1 MVASPATFG
10 YNHGMGNNSTC
21 LLCQCQIKENT
32 IFFDLSEEQLD
43 CFKDVVK
50 NSAYRKKETIYLEGE
65 PCTGFYVIRTGRVK
79 LIRSSRDGKEQIL
92 KILQAGELFGM
103 EVFHEGKHHSNT
115 AIAMDD
121 GDLCFVSRV
130 DFFRILSK
138 EPSIARKVIVALSR
152 ELNQA
157 YEKIG
162 SMGLM
167 NAREKMA
174 NLLCTLASEYGVAE
188 NGTVRLQLTLSR
200 MEIAELLGITQET
213 SIRLLKGFKDEG
225 LIDIR
230 RKEILIN
237 SLEQLKEVSE

>member
-1 MVASPATFG
+1 
-10 YNHGMGNNSTC
+10 MGHHSTC

-32 IFFDLSEEQLD
+32 IFFDLTDEQLD

-50 NSAYRKKETIYLEGE
+50 NSTYRRRETIYLEGE
-65 PCTGFYVIRTGRVK
+65 PCTGFYVIRTGRIK
-79 LIRSSRDGKEQIL
+79 LIRSSREGKEQIL

-103 EVFHEGKHHSNT
+103 EVFHEGKQHSNT
-115 AIAMDD
+115 TIAMDD
-121 GDLCFVSRV
+121 GDLCFISQG
-130 DFFRILSK
+130 DFFRILAK
-138 EPSIARKVIVALSR
+138 EPSIARKVIIALSR

-167 NAREKMA
+167 NARKKMA
-174 NLLCTLASEYGVAE
+174 HLLYTLASEYGIAE
-188 NGTVRLQLTLSR
+188 NGAVRLHLTLSR

-213 SIRLLKGFKDEG
+213 SIRLLKSFKDEG

-230 RKEILIN
+230 KKDIVIN
-237 SLEQLKEVSE
+237 SLDKLMEVSE

>member
-1 MVASPATFG
+1 
-10 YNHGMGNNSTC
+10 MGNNSTC

-43 CFKDVVK
+43 CFKDVVR
-50 NSAYRKKETIYLEGE
+50 NSTYRRKETIYLEGE
-65 PCTGFYVIRTGRVK
+65 PCSGFYVIRTGRIK
-79 LIRSSRDGKEQIL
+79 LISSSRDGKEQIL

-103 EVFHEGKHHSNT
+103 EVFHEGKRHSNT

-121 GDLCFVSRV
+121 GDLCFVSQG
-130 DFFRILSK
+130 DFFRILAK
-138 EPSIARKVIVALSR
+138 EPSIARKVIIALSR

-157 YEKIG
+157 YDKIG

-174 NLLCTLASEYGVAE
+174 HLLCTLASEYGVAE
-188 NGTVRLQLTLSR
+188 NGVVRLHLTLSR

-213 SIRLLKGFKDEG
+213 SIRLLKGFKNEG

-230 RKEILIN
+230 RKEIVIN
-237 SLEQLKEVSE
+237 ALERLKAVSE